1 MLSWTLDKKDFIF
14 VNKVAQKAS
23 KVYLFTNILFNII
36 LGVTL
41 LLMALDTLIMFLLK
55 NNIRVLLMIAIDV
68 IVIYFLCLK
77 RVSYKRKIS
86 CKHIQQLSADSTIN
100 YNLSLSANNMSVN
113 NVSYAK
119 TEIYAVFLLKDYIV
133 FILNDKSSFIIK
145 PDTFKDQICK
155 WIEENDL
162 YVYSW
167 DAYSGTEVAVK
178 NTRTRMVRKAK
189 PAIAVM
195 IILSI
200 RFYITGIKNKT
211 ISDKID
217 SMEPVESFTFDLNEY
232 IYDQMYNV
240 YKYYEYTQ
248 DFEETYNIYY
258 SYVNQA
264 ANVLSKIHYKN
275 EDIQKNKELL
285 ILNGNDSCYIKYF
298 KPVNSEYFC
307 LEVIKPDKTVT
318 IQKTENSC
326 FVTTIQNPSMYTNKD
341 LYNAITEFE
350 YVRSEYPYHKKA
362 GYYHGIVNIELQKDK
377 FNGKESLIYRM
388 GIEDITSI
396 TESKNQEFKIVLN
409 NIPQDDINTFMLL
422 LESVC
427 DKKQILNSDFSQII
441 KEFNKIITY

>member
-1 MLSWTLDKKDFIF
+1 
-14 VNKVAQKAS
+14 
-23 KVYLFTNILFNII
+23 
-36 LGVTL
+36 
-41 LLMALDTLIMFLLK
+41 MALDTLIMFLLK

-68 IVIYFLCLK
+68 IVIYFLCLR

-86 CKHIQQLSADSTIN
+86 CKHIKQLSADSTIN
-100 YNLSLSANNMSVN
+100 YNLSLSADNMSVN

-145 PDTFKDQICK
+145 PDTFKVQICK

-178 NTRTRMVRKAK
+178 NTRTKMVRKAK

-217 SMEPVESFTFDLNEY
+217 LIEPVESFTFDLNEY

-240 YKYYEYTQ
+240 YKYYEYTH

-264 ANVLSKIHYKN
+264 ANVLSKTHYKH
-275 EDIQKNKELL
+275 DDRQKNKELL
-285 ILNGNDSCYIKYF
+285 IFNDNDSCYIKYF

-307 LEVIKPDKTVT
+307 IEVIKSDKTVT
-318 IQKTENSC
+318 IQKMENNC
-326 FVTTIQNPSMYTNKD
+326 FVTTIQNPSIYTVED

-362 GYYHGIVNIELQKDK
+362 AYYHGIVNIELQKDK
-377 FNGKESLIYRM
+377 FNGKESVIYRM

-427 DKKQILNSDFSQII
+427 DKKQILNSDFNQLV
-441 KEFNKIITY
+441 KELNKIITY